1 VGRHAHHKAL
11 SLIPY
16 TLRSSGDAATIHGA
30 AFDES
35 QWLSLE
41 ACMLRGKFAKSR
53 IVVQQS
59 VDEMCAAEGM
69 GLGGKRAFLP
79 ISIDGDG
86 ERLQVQ
92 LIFFGEPWR
101 VDARR
106 VNPGGA

>member
-1 VGRHAHHKAL
+1 MINAL
-11 SLIPY
+11 SLVPF
-16 TLRSSGDAATIHGA
+16 TLRPSVNAETLQAS

-35 QWLSLE
+35 QWLALE
-41 ACMLRGKFAKSR
+41 ACMLRGEFTKSR

-101 VDARR
+101 VEARR
-106 VNPGGA
+106 VQTGHP